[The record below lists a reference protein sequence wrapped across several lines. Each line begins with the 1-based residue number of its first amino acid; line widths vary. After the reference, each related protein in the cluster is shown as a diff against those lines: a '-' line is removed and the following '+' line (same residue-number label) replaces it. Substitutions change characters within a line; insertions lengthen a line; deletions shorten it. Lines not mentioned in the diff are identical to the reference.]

1 MNEDDKKASNM
12 NIIFKVLMLRVIIKL
27 LIDYFTN
34 LQQRRFFFSLND
46 NVWKVLIRL
55 EGEILDLGW
64 VYFKCREH

>member
-12 NIIFKVLMLRVIIKL
+12 NIIFKVLMLSVIIKL

-34 LQQRRFFFSLND
+34 LQLRRFFFY